1 MIKHHGISLQQ
12 DVGQQP
18 SLTIEDKAQLFAA
31 KLRESMPKTRMQ
43 YRMQGAR
50 MLMGGKSVFVDLPDK
65 LQEVCIVR
73 V

>member
-1 MIKHHGISLQQ
+1 
-12 DVGQQP
+12 
-18 SLTIEDKAQLFAA
+18 
-31 KLRESMPKTRMQ
+31 MPKTRMQ

-73 V
+73 EKFMSIVFSSFFLIQYSICTNEFFP